1 VAIVSR
7 SQRSMLT
14 YRDLALQTTAL
25 GLGLSSL
32 GFSPGSS
39 LAMCLPN
46 SEANILT
53 QLAASIASVSVATV
67 KVRSA
72 PLTPPLSQTA
82 PFVHTA
88 PPFVRTCVWHRS
100 PFVHTCVRL
109 VFDMCVAKR
118 EPLIPSLVV
127 HLLNQA
133 SFPSY
138 QTSLT
143 LASLTL
149 ASLTLASLTLASLT
163 LASLTLASLTL
174 ASLTLAT
181 LTLASLTLASL
192 AGSLRHPDCAGKA
205 ELRGLDQRYKRGNHD
220 HRRTRESVHGHI
232 D

>member
-1 VAIVSR
+1 MAIVSR

-88 PPFVRTCVWHRS
+88 APFVHTCVWRTAPPFVRTCVWHRS

-138 QTSLT
+138 QT
-143 LASLTL
+143 
-149 ASLTLASLTLASLT
+149 
-163 LASLTLASLTL
+163 SLTL